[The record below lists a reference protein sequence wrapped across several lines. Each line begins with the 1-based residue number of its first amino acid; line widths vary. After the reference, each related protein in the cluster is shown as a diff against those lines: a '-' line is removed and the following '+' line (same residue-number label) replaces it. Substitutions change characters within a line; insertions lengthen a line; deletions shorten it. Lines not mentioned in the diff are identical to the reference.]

1 LKKSIVRRSISI
13 PKELDDQITIM
24 TNKYSYHVKN
34 ELYIELLELGIIK
47 FDEDIEL
54 KQMVS
59 SLLTKIELL
68 LEHLKVRQ

>member
-1 LKKSIVRRSISI
+1 MKKSIVRRSISI

-54 KQMVS
+54 KQMIS
-59 SLLTKIELL
+59 NLLTKIELL